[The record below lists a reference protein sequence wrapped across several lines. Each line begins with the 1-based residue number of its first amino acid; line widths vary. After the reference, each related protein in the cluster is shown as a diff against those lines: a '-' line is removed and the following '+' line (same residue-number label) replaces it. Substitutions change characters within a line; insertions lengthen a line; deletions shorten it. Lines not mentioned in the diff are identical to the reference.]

1 LAVFVEELLTPPIAN
16 VPVRFFEQ
24 RALREPAYFTY
35 QPAPLRAVGSS
46 TESEESEFG
55 SLMAL
60 DADKSEEKPF
70 TPQKSR
76 LEETLLKNLT
86 FETWDFQSVKNYA
99 LSQNTAQSNV
109 TIEQALPHNLKGEIV
124 GYTLWIWDEAGNL
137 VARTVLPP
145 WMLFTLESNPYLISY

>member
-1 LAVFVEELLTPPIAN
+1 M
-16 VPVRFFEQ
+16 
-24 RALREPAYFTY
+24 
-35 QPAPLRAVGSS
+35 VGGSVDN
-46 TESEESEFG
+46 EESEFG
-55 SLMAL
+55 NSTVF
-60 DADKSEEKPF
+60 DTDKSEAESF
-70 TPQKSR
+70 TSAENR
-76 LEETLLKNLT
+76 LKETLLNNLS
-86 FETWDFQSVKNYA
+86 FESWDFQSVKNYA